1 MKISYIDYHEINET
15 FAVTTLANM
24 KLLDLN
30 PDKVNINGGA
40 VALGLDIYF
49 RSSNWNVRCE
59 NSVKFDYSFK
69 IK

>member
-1 MKISYIDYHEINET
+1 
-15 FAVTTLANM
+15 M

-69 IK
+69 IKWW